1 MAVPTQEMKK
11 QTTDSTP
18 DTLIPRRW
26 HTVVRVIWLV
36 LAFLLIAISVAGI
49 PAYFNELRVACLGEA
64 CHVLALSPQETGVLR
79 DFGLSLE
86 FYAGYNVI
94 VLEIVLVGTMA
105 LLAGLIFWRKSDDW
119 MAVMVSVTLLLF
131 GFNFLSEADS
141 SLVRLYP
148 GLHPAHNILTSLA
161 TVTLVLLFYLFPNGR
176 FVPGWTRFAA
186 IILAGTALI
195 DPVLKA
201 GGSRTPSGQISILL
215 VIVLLGCL
223 VVGAFAQIYRYR
235 RVSTP
240 SQRQQTKWVVFGLTS
255 LIIPTFVWFLLVEL
269 FPPFEPGP
277 ARLTFNTIGF
287 GILVPVILAFPVSV
301 VFSILRYRLWDID
314 IVINRVLVYGL
325 LSGTLALVYFGSVVL
340 LESLFRVFTGQGS
353 QLTIVAST
361 LAIAAL
367 FSPLR
372 RRIQDIID
380 HRFYRRKYDA
390 EQVLAQFVAT
400 TVRDEVDL
408 DNLAESLLTVVKET
422 MLPAHVSLW
431 LAEPQRRAST

>member
-1 MAVPTQEMKK
+1 
-11 QTTDSTP
+11 
-18 DTLIPRRW
+18 
-26 HTVVRVIWLV
+26 
-36 LAFLLIAISVAGI
+36 
-49 PAYFNELRVACLGEA
+49 
-64 CHVLALSPQETGVLR
+64 
-79 DFGLSLE
+79 
-86 FYAGYNVI
+86 
-94 VLEIVLVGTMA
+94 MA

-148 GLHPAHNILTSLA
+148 GLRPAHDILTSLA

-176 FVPGWTRFAA
+176 FVPGWTRFVS

-195 DPVLKA
+195 DPILKA

-431 LAEPQRRAST
+431 LAEPQRHPSP